1 VSALHFNENAKRD
14 VRKTKHGV
22 EQYSV
27 SYPKGRKGEPVV
39 KDIKKLSRRLVSN
52 GNKKHWSCGKVPA
65 S

>member
-39 KDIKKLSRRLVSN
+39 KDVKTEQTF
-52 GNKKHWSCGKVPA
+52 GK
-65 S
+65 